1 LAFFGSLKG
10 FRYSFADAPTERPS
24 TMKKRTFLK
33 LAGAMGAK
41 SILSPLVTL
50 GAKSKVPER
59 LKNWAGNIEYSTE
72 SLYPAKSVAEAKEY
86 IKKTGKLKVLGT
98 RHCFNTI
105 ADSKDGF
112 LSLTEMH
119 NEPVL
124 NEATRHVI
132 VDANITYGRLAPW
145 LEEKGFALHNLASLP
160 HISVAGAI
168 STGTHGSGE
177 KIGNLSTA
185 VRGFDMVT
193 ADGHHVEGSR
203 EENGETFRAAV
214 VSLGALGAITR
225 IALDVQPTFQAR
237 QWVYENM
244 PLEAALAHF
253 DEIQASGYSVSLFT
267 GWRNKN
273 VNEVWIKERVGGAKQ
288 FEPKP
293 EWFGAKLAKKN
304 LHPIAELGAENCT
317 EQMGVPGPWF
327 ERLPHFKMG
336 FMPSAGKEL
345 QSEFFVPRAQ
355 AVEAIAAVE
364 KLHEKIS
371 PHLLITEIRTIAADN
386 LWLSPCYQQDSVA
399 IHFTWQQDWP
409 AVKAVLPEIE
419 QALAP
424 FGVRPHWGKLFT
436 IEPTVLRSR
445 YEKMPEFVE
454 LAKKYDPQG
463 KFRNEFLNRNIFAG

>member
-1 LAFFGSLKG
+1 
-10 FRYSFADAPTERPS
+10 
-24 TMKKRTFLK
+24 M
-33 LAGAMGAK
+33 
-41 SILSPLVTL
+41 LSPLVGW
-50 GAKSKVPER
+50 GAKVPEK

-72 SLYPAKSVAEAKEY
+72 SLHAAKSVEEVKSYVAK
-86 IKKTGKLKVLGT
+86 TRKLKVLGT

-105 ADSKDGF
+105 ADSKDAF

-124 NEATRHVI
+124 EEATRCVI

-145 LEEKGFALHNLASLP
+145 LEEKGLALHNLASLP

-177 KIGNLSTA
+177 KNGNLSTA

-193 ADGHHVEGSR
+193 ADGRHIELSR

-244 PLEAALAHF
+244 PMEAVKAHF
-253 DEIQASGYSVSLFT
+253 DEIETAGYSVSLFT
-267 GWRNKN
+267 DWRNKN
-273 VNEVWIKERVGGAKQ
+273 INEVWVKDRIGSAKQ
-288 FEPKP
+288 FEAKA
-293 EWFGAKLAKKN
+293 EWFGAMLAKKN

-317 EQMGVPGPWF
+317 EQMGVPGPWY

-336 FMPSAGKEL
+336 FTPSAGKEL
-345 QSEFFVPRAQ
+345 QSEFFVPRAH
-355 AVEAIAAVE
+355 AVEAILAVE

-371 PHLLITEIRTIAADN
+371 PHLLITEIRAIAADD
-386 LWLSPCYQQDSVA
+386 LWMSPCYQQDSVA

-419 QALAP
+419 NALAP

-436 IEPTVLRSR
+436 MEPAVLRSR
-445 YEKMPEFVE
+445 YKRLPEFAD

-463 KFRNEFLNRNIFAG
+463 KFQNGFLEKYVWGA